1 MPPSTRCALAL
12 LLVLCPAPAS
22 AQATP
27 TPRPPLAERE
37 VLPGRLRVRV
47 FALDLPGAGGLAPC
61 WLYATDGFRKN
72 GQRELVLAV
81 RRRPAEPPEPFPE
94 DPLSFFATVF
104 NRAAKGQ
111 PASEEALT
119 HFDKLLGRGDI
130 GGAIYTRLDPL
141 KAALLQPDVL
151 LVVPLTAT
159 ELASAQRFGH
169 LRILG
174 LLGAQQR
181 VFPWPGFFDRDRASV
196 ASRPDDS
203 DSLLEKME
211 VTPVRGLRVT
221 AEVPVSS
228 SGLVARGNLVMS
240 LPNASRAAAAA
251 RLGKAGAGAGV
262 AWSAELDPEADA
274 LAVFQSGQK
283 APFVARQRDGAV
295 SRLSGTF
302 VAFVPAAETDFARLQ
317 EDGFVVSLT
326 SPSWRA
332 LEEALAEGRDLQL
345 LGAPESM
352 AIRLRWRD

>member
-1 MPPSTRCALAL
+1 
-12 LLVLCPAPAS
+12 
-22 AQATP
+22 
-27 TPRPPLAERE
+27 
-37 VLPGRLRVRV
+37 LRVRI
-47 FALDLPGAGGLAPC
+47 FALDLPGAGGLTPC

-72 GQRELVLAV
+72 GHHELVLAV
-81 RRRPAEPPEPFPE
+81 RRRPAEPPERFPE
-94 DPLSFFATVF
+94 DPFSFFATLF

-111 PASEEALT
+111 TASEEAFT
-119 HFDKLLGRGDI
+119 HFDNLLGRTDI

-174 LLGAQQR
+174 LLGVQQR

-203 DSLLEKME
+203 DSLLKKME
-211 VTPVRGLRVT
+211 VTPFRGLRAT
-221 AEVPVSS
+221 AEVPATSS
-228 SGLVARGNLVMS
+228 ALVGHGNLVVS
-240 LPNASRAAAAA
+240 LPAASRAAAAA
-251 RLGKAGAGAGV
+251 AFAKSGAGSAV

-274 LAVFQSGQK
+274 LAVFQPGQK
-283 APFVARQRDGAV
+283 IPFVARRHDGAV
-295 SRLSGTF
+295 SRLSGAF
-302 VAFVPAAETDFARLQ
+302 VAFVPGQENDLAKLQ

-326 SPSWRA
+326 PASWRT
-332 LEEALAEGRDLQL
+332 LEEALAQGRDLQL
-345 LGAPESM
+345 LGAPDSM